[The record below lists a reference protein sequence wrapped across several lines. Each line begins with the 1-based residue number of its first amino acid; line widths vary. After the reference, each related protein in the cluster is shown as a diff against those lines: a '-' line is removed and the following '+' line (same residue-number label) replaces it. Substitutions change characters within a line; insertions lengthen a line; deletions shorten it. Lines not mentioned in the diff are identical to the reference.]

1 MPTQTTLFLHEEI
14 MLLALRDREGTVE
27 FGSMYQYAIGGAI
40 LAELLLTKRIAVD
53 ESRRK
58 KLANVLPAE
67 APGDP
72 VIDECYAKIKNAKRR
87 ATLETWVSRFANLR
101 DLKHRVA
108 KQLCRRGILRADEDK
123 VLLIFTRKIY
133 PEVNP
138 EPERAIIQ
146 RLRTAIFTD
155 TADLDARTVILLSLA
170 KSADLLK
177 FHFDKKELKTRKDR
191 IKRIVNGEIAG
202 SATKGAIEA
211 MQAAV
216 MVATIIPAIV
226 ASTTVTTSS

>member
-1 MPTQTTLFLHEEI
+1 MPNTLYLHEEI
-14 MLLALRDREGTVE
+14 MLLALRDREGTIE
-27 FGSMYQYAIGGAI
+27 FGSMYQFAIGGAI
-40 LAELLLTKRIAVD
+40 LAELLLTKRIAID
-53 ESRRK
+53 ESRKK
-58 KLANVLPAE
+58 KLVTPVPTKT
-67 APGDP
+67 PGDP
-72 VIDECYAKIKNAKRR
+72 VIDECYAKVKNAKRR

-133 PEVNP
+133 PEADP

-155 TADLDARTVILLSLA
+155 TTDLDARTVILLSLA

-177 FHFDKKELKTRKDR
+177 FHFGKKELKVRK
-191 IKRIVNGEIAG
+191 KRIEQIINGEVAG
-202 SATKGAIEA
+202 RATKDAIEA

-216 MVATIIPAIV
+216 MVAAIIPSIV
-226 ASTTVTTSS
+226 VTTAATH